1 MASSKNKLT
10 EDQLVEGLMGKI
22 LQNIVGGRIN
32 FVLDAF
38 KDNPR
43 LKKQTK
49 KVAKAIDDLE
59 KGIKAQ
65 GKHRTVRGSKNRV
78 WR

>member
-1 MASSKNKLT
+1 MASSKEKLT

>member
-1 MASSKNKLT
+1 MASSKNKLS
-10 EDQLVEGLMGKI
+10 EEQLQEGVFQKI
-22 LQNIVGGRIN
+22 LQHIVGGRID
-32 FVLDAF
+32 FVFNAF

>member
-1 MASSKNKLT
+1 MASSNKPLT
-10 EDQLVEGLMGKI
+10 EDQLVEGLLGKI

-59 KGIKAQ
+59 KGIKSQ

>member
-10 EDQLVEGLMGKI
+10 EEQLVEGIFQKV
-22 LQNIVGGRIN
+22 LQNIVGGRIS